1 MQYLICTICTLQACN
16 GSEPATCIDGTV
28 GSPTRSY
35 HRAAQDKPLHHA
47 LSCGVTVIKVCGAN
61 RLGLGLIKS
70 SCIRCLG
77 TCTVGEDGC
86 RKRGKYEDRGTDSQS
101 VMGQLSPST
110 IRSQSVD
117 VDLTSRGPW

>member
-1 MQYLICTICTLQACN
+1 MAQ
-16 GSEPATCIDGTV
+16 
-28 GSPTRSY
+28 SPRLARSLRRFSPY
-35 HRAAQDKPLHHA
+35 ESFSKAAQDKPLHHA

-86 RKRGKYEDRGTDSQS
+86 RKRGKYEDRGADSQS
-101 VMGQLSPST
+101 EVTKVLARWMSRVSST

-117 VDLTSRGPW
+117 VDLTS

>member
-1 MQYLICTICTLQACN
+1 MQYLICTIYTLQACN

-77 TCTVGEDGC
+77 SLTCTVEGDGC
-86 RKRGKYEDRGTDSQS
+86 RKRVMYGDRGTDSQ
-101 VMGQLSPST
+101 L
-110 IRSQSVD
+110 
-117 VDLTSRGPW
+117 SRGGSSGSMDVQSLVNH

>member
-47 LSCGVTVIKVCGAN
+47 LSCGVTVIKGCGAN
-61 RLGLGLIKS
+61 RLGLGLIKN
-70 SCIRCLG
+70 SCIRCLESLA
-77 TCTVGEDGC
+77 CTVEGDGC
-86 RKRGKYEDRGTDSQS
+86 RKRGKYGDRGADSQ
-101 VMGQLSPST
+101 L
-110 IRSQSVD
+110 
-117 VDLTSRGPW
+117 SRGRSSGSMDIQSLVSH